1 LEEVQEMIAKKHPK
15 GCVKALLKKATTAKE
30 TGSKKAAVKRNNTSQ

>member
-1 LEEVQEMIAKKHPK
+1 LLKNTQKVA
-15 GCVKALLKKATTAKE
+15 VKSLLKKATTAKE